1 MADFMENL
9 NERQREAVL
18 ETEGYVRVIAGAGS
32 GKTKL
37 LVSRYA
43 YLVQDYG
50 IDSSNIL
57 CVTFTNKAAGEMK
70 KRIRG
75 LIGENHDVS
84 LICTYHGFCNRLL
97 RENPEKLFLNKQFQ
111 IIDAGQQKAILGEIY
126 QKLELKLDYATFEA
140 ILRKIG
146 RAKKD
151 MGYVT
156 RICNPRPCQI
166 LNEIKNQDDRIIED
180 YLQRQKA
187 TYSLDFHDLIAFAIY
202 LLETDSEVR
211 EKWQERLNYI
221 MVDEFQ
227 DSSRVEL
234 RLVELL
240 SGMYRNLMIVGDP
253 DQNIYE
259 WRGSD
264 VKLLVDFDKEHE
276 PTKTI
281 ILNQNYRS
289 TPQILQCANTLIEK
303 NELRLKKDLFTR
315 NSAGAPVVHYH
326 SKDDFEEMDQVIAN
340 IKKLQEKEGL
350 RYSDFAIVYRAGF
363 LSRVAEKKLAEKNI
377 PYEIF
382 GGVRFYERM
391 EIQDILAYLKLVAYD
406 DDGAF
411 RRIVN
416 TPRRRFGRAKMNL
429 LERLREQEQR
439 AYGDRNVLDYGAGS
453 IRKNEAEG
461 QTYGAQYSQANDER
475 YGQAYRAEAARNEGR
490 VSLFETL
497 SGHLE
502 HREFQ
507 GSDVEAFVRFVQ
519 SMRRSY
525 REKRISDIVNQVTSE
540 TGYESYIRE
549 LGDEERL
556 DNLAEFKQIANEFE
570 REFGENISLEG
581 FLQQIALQSGED
593 SDEARD
599 AVKLMTIHS
608 AKGLEFPAVF
618 ILGFTEGVFPS
629 AKTIGDRKK
638 LGLEEERRLC
648 YVAITRAEKYLF
660 LMESEGTNSNGMKK
674 LVSRFL
680 EEIGENNYVRIGR
693 ISEELKRES
702 RGYTARLNR
711 DMLSEPVDESLAA
724 GDMVEHHV
732 FGRGTILSID
742 EKRGSYSIQFE
753 KLKLPRNIS
762 SSYFRKKHV
771 DLRQTSGEEKAEENG
786 KLAAAENGAA
796 EQEAET
802 GRKSAEEGGAAER
815 AVETERRHVEEDG
828 AAERAAAQVI
838 NQFQSLERY
847 SEEIEKQ
854 SGTDR
859 NKADSG
865 GQSVWG
871 EEPEDEWEFGGIA
884 EPGADMESGW
894 GEEPETEESGMT
906 GEKEEWDREFPEV
919 ESVSPAK
926 PKADFPNLWKRED
939 VPHSGWHCVGVEDL
953 GAPVGIC
960 QMCGYQIIRYA
971 HQMEHPEY
979 GPLSVGCVCAGRMEG
994 DVETAK
1000 RREAEFKNK
1009 QSRRLRFFQ
1018 RKWKQSKKGN
1028 EYLKIDGHVI
1038 VLYHEHSNAHGK
1050 MAIRP
1055 LPVGN
1060 MDTSFPHNKNT
1071 QPAQQTQ
1078 AGDGR
1083 EGASLWKFAVDNVF
1097 CRTAYTTRERALAG
1111 AFDALEEL
1119 KKK

>member
-1 MADFMENL
+1 M
-9 NERQREAVL
+9 
-18 ETEGYVRVIAGAGS
+18 
-32 GKTKL
+32 
-37 LVSRYA
+37 
-43 YLVQDYG
+43 
-50 IDSSNIL
+50 
-57 CVTFTNKAAGEMK
+57 
-70 KRIRG
+70 
-75 LIGENHDVS
+75 
-84 LICTYHGFCNRLL
+84 
-97 RENPEKLFLNKQFQ
+97 
-111 IIDAGQQKAILGEIY
+111 
-126 QKLELKLDYATFEA
+126 
-140 ILRKIG
+140 
-146 RAKKD
+146 
-151 MGYVT
+151 
-156 RICNPRPCQI
+156 
-166 LNEIKNQDDRIIED
+166 
-180 YLQRQKA
+180 
-187 TYSLDFHDLIAFAIY
+187 
-202 LLETDSEVR
+202 
-211 EKWQERLNYI
+211 
-221 MVDEFQ
+221 
-227 DSSRVEL
+227 
-234 RLVELL
+234 
-240 SGMYRNLMIVGDP
+240 
-253 DQNIYE
+253 
-259 WRGSD
+259 
-264 VKLLVDFDKEHE
+264 
-276 PTKTI
+276 PT
-281 ILNQNYRS
+281 LY
-289 TPQILQCANTLIEK
+289 IEK

-315 NSAGAPVVHYH
+315 NPAGAPVVHYH

-377 PYEIF
+377 PYKIF

-391 EIQDILAYLKLVAYD
+391 EIQDILAYLKLIAYD

-461 QTYGAQYSQANDER
+461 QTYSAQYSRANDER

-660 LMESEGTNSNGMKK
+660 LMESEGTSSNGMKK

-711 DMLSEPVDESLAA
+711 DMLSEPVDESLSA
-724 GDMVEHHV
+724 GDTVEHHV

-762 SSYFRKKHV
+762 SGYFRKKHV
-771 DLRQTSGEEKAEENG
+771 DLRQASGEEKAEENG
-786 KLAAAENGAA
+786 KPVAAENSAV
-796 EQEAET
+796 E
-802 GRKSAEEGGAAER
+802 SAEEAER
-815 AVETERRHVEEDG
+815 KPAVENEGEPAVT
-828 AAERAAAQVI
+828 AEP
-838 NQFQSLERY
+838 
-847 SEEIEKQ
+847 EIVRE
-854 SGTDR
+854 
-859 NKADSG
+859 
-865 GQSVWG
+865 SVWG
-871 EEPEDEWEFGGIA
+871 EETESEWEFGEIA
-884 EPGADMESGW
+884 EPGTDMESDW

-906 GEKEEWDREFPEV
+906 GEEEGGSGEFPEV
-919 ESVSPAK
+919 ESVSLEK
-926 PKADFPNLWKRED
+926 LKADSPNLWKRED

-1018 RKWKQSKKGN
+1018 RKWKQSQKGN

-1038 VLYHEHSNAHGK
+1038 VLYHHS
-1050 MAIRP
+1050 
-1055 LPVGN
+1055 
-1060 MDTSFPHNKNT
+1060 KNT
-1071 QPAQQTQ
+1071 QANHG
-1078 AGDGR
+1078 ARDGKGR
-1083 EGASLWKFAVDNVF
+1083 EGASVWKYAIDNQF
-1097 CRTAYTTRERALAG
+1097 CRTVYATRERAMAG
-1111 AFDALEEL
+1111 VFDALEEL
-1119 KKK
+1119 RKK

>member
-75 LIGENHDVS
+75 LIGENNDVS

-166 LNEIKNQDDRIIED
+166 LDEIKNQDDRIIED

-227 DSSRVEL
+227 DSSRVEM

-315 NSAGAPVVHYH
+315 NPAGAPVVHYH
-326 SKDDFEEMDQVIAN
+326 SKDDFEEMDQVIVN

-391 EIQDILAYLKLVAYD
+391 EIQDILAYLKLIAYD

-429 LERLREQEQR
+429 LERLREREQQ
-439 AYGDRNVLDYGAGS
+439 AYGDRNAP
-453 IRKNEAEG
+453 
-461 QTYGAQYSQANDER
+461 
-475 YGQAYRAEAARNEGR
+475 AYEDRA
-490 VSLFETL
+490 SLLETL

-507 GSDVEAFVRFVQ
+507 GSDVEAFVRFIQ

-711 DMLSEPVDESLAA
+711 DMLSEPVDESLTA
-724 GDMVEHHV
+724 GDTVEHHV

-786 KLAAAENGAA
+786 KLAAAENGAVEQDAEAGRKSAEEGGAAEQEAETGRKSAAENGAA

-802 GRKSAEEGGAAER
+802 GRKSAEEGGAAEQE
-815 AVETERRHVEEDG
+815 AETGRKSTDEG
-828 AAERAAAQVI
+828 CAAEKTEENGRKAAANNILAGQTDAERQAAAQTI
-838 NQFQSLERY
+838 NQIAEPGTDMESGQR
-847 SEEIEKQ
+847 EEDENEWESSGIAEPGTDMESGQ
-854 SGTDR
+854 REEDENEWESSGT
-859 NKADSG
+859 
-865 GQSVWG
+865 
-871 EEPEDEWEFGGIA
+871 A
-884 EPGADMESGW
+884 EPGADMESGQREEDENEW
-894 GEEPETEESGMT
+894 ESGGIAEPEKRQILNS
-906 GEKEEWDREFPEV
+906 
-919 ESVSPAK
+919 
-926 PKADFPNLWKRED
+926 PNLWKRED

-1018 RKWKQSKKGN
+1018 RKWKQSQKGN

-1038 VLYHEHSNAHGK
+1038 VLY
-1050 MAIRP
+1050 R
-1055 LPVGN
+1055 
-1060 MDTSFPHNKNT
+1060 HNKNT
-1071 QPAQQTQ
+1071 QPTQRTQ
-1078 AGDGR
+1078 AAYGR
-1083 EGASLWKFAVDNVF
+1083 EGASVWKFAVDNVF
-1097 CRTAYTTRERALAG
+1097 CRTVYATRERALAG
-1111 AFDALEEL
+1111 VFDALEEL
-1119 KKK
+1119 KKKS